1 VRGIVLTRSA
11 CPAHN
16 ALMKELAADSCHGMA
31 KKPKPS
37 TPISGDIYQVARKS
51 VRLGTV
57 KAPDKHA
64 AIQKGAQEFKAEVWR
79 LYAVQR

>member
-1 VRGIVLTRSA
+1 
-11 CPAHN
+11 
-16 ALMKELAADSCHGMA
+16 MA

-37 TPISGDIYQVARKS
+37 TPISWDIYQVARKS

-64 AIQKGAQEFKAEVWR
+64 AIQKGAQEFKAEAWR
-79 LYAVQR
+79 LYAVQRR

>member
-1 VRGIVLTRSA
+1 
-11 CPAHN
+11 
-16 ALMKELAADSCHGMA
+16 MA

-37 TPISGDIYQVARKS
+37 TPISWDIYRVARKS

-64 AIQKGAQEFKAEVWR
+64 AIQKGAEEFKAEAWR
-79 LYAVQR
+79 LYAVRR

>member
-1 VRGIVLTRSA
+1 
-11 CPAHN
+11 
-16 ALMKELAADSCHGMA
+16 MA

-37 TPISGDIYQVARKS
+37 TPINWDIYRVASKS

-64 AIQKGAQEFKAEVWR
+64 AIQRGAQEFKAEAWR
-79 LYAVQR
+79 LYAVQRR

>member
-1 VRGIVLTRSA
+1 
-11 CPAHN
+11 
-16 ALMKELAADSCHGMA
+16 MA

-37 TPISGDIYQVARKS
+37 TPISWDIYHVARKS

-57 KAPDKHA
+57 KAPDKQA

-79 LYAVQR
+79 LYAVQRR